1 VSVHLKP
8 LLLRSATVLLGASI
22 LAYGWLFWDGRALS
36 APSYALDIGEIRR
49 AASSIQG
56 ARPIEIQVEI
66 LSHRLVPQTM
76 MVAGTGWK
84 RVDLARASYRLV
96 CIDRS
101 LIIDTGYDAATARK
115 IGVDRYDEAAWMRLQ
130 SGLRSAS
137 LIMITH
143 EHADHI
149 GGLLASPSF
158 WELLPKALITQQQ
171 FDNAKGS
178 LPLVWPSGSRE
189 RFGPI
194 QYDKLLPVAPG
205 VLLIRA
211 PGHTPGSQMIYVQRA
226 DGQEY
231 LFMGDTASMLE
242 NVSRVSI
249 RSRLVTTFLSHDDR
263 SAVFAQTK
271 ALHQL
276 MTQEPTI
283 ALVPGH
289 DGVTISELAAKGLL
303 KKGFA
308 N

>member
-1 VSVHLKP
+1 
-8 LLLRSATVLLGASI
+8 
-22 LAYGWLFWDGRALS
+22 
-36 APSYALDIGEIRR
+36 
-49 AASSIQG
+49 
-56 ARPIEIQVEI
+56 
-66 LSHRLVPQTM
+66 
-76 MVAGTGWK
+76 
-84 RVDLARASYRLV
+84 
-96 CIDRS
+96 
-101 LIIDTGYDAATARK
+101 
-115 IGVDRYDEAAWMRLQ
+115 MRLQ